1 MGSVN
6 GTSRTLVDWCLS
18 SLTGP
23 TGNRQSSEVDLSML
37 TVVVPSLDRQDYLLR
52 QIRFWASS
60 SADLIVIDGSTQPL
74 DYRVR
79 SAMEHHERMTYLHAQ
94 SSLSERLAM
103 AAERIE
109 TPYTVLGADDEF
121 HLQTGL
127 SASLDILGEN
137 PELVGC
143 IGQCLW
149 FGIVG
154 RAHHLICGPSYP
166 QHLGYSVRNPNPADR
181 LMTAMSGYTPATCY
195 GVLRTPTWQ
204 STWGSLPDWSA
215 PTAMEH
221 QHAMAVYLLGG
232 FVATDHIQWLRS
244 SENEMI
250 VKPLWNSKT
259 SFTEWWTRSDAIVQ
273 VEYCESVATLVSQQ
287 LQVEVSEI
295 STWVLE
301 AIESYLI
308 IQPQLD
314 VSHNKPA
321 YKVTRPWRVHKAPR
335 MLSNLLP
342 DSLLLR
348 VKSAKGRA
356 LRALGQQGGDYYGT
370 LDEMPAILQSEGL
383 VLTSAAA
390 AELATI
396 EATIQEFNTLR
407 ADPALRV
414 T

>member
-1 MGSVN
+1 
-6 GTSRTLVDWCLS
+6 
-18 SLTGP
+18 
-23 TGNRQSSEVDLSML
+23 
-37 TVVVPSLDRQDYLLR
+37 
-52 QIRFWASS
+52 
-60 SADLIVIDGSTQPL
+60 
-74 DYRVR
+74 
-79 SAMEHHERMTYLHAQ
+79 
-94 SSLSERLAM
+94 
-103 AAERIE
+103 
-109 TPYTVLGADDEF
+109 
-121 HLQTGL
+121 
-127 SASLDILGEN
+127 
-137 PELVGC
+137 
-143 IGQCLW
+143 
-149 FGIVG
+149 
-154 RAHHLICGPSYP
+154 
-166 QHLGYSVRNPNPADR
+166 
-181 LMTAMSGYTPATCY
+181 
-195 GVLRTPTWQ
+195 
-204 STWGSLPDWSA
+204 
-215 PTAMEH
+215 
-221 QHAMAVYLLGG
+221 
-232 FVATDHIQWLRS
+232 
-244 SENEMI
+244 MI

-259 SFTEWWTRSDAIVQ
+259 TFTEWWTRSDAIVQ
-273 VEYCESVATLVSQQ
+273 AEYCKSVATVVSQQ

-314 VSHNKPA
+314 ESHNKPA
-321 YKVTRPWRVHKAPR
+321 YKVTRPWRVHEAPR